1 MRRSFWLVAAALGA
15 LTLFAAAQAFATA
28 GNGAASTY
36 TARGP
41 VSQSVVIGVPKT
53 VTATKTVRIRVNGKV
68 VTKKV
73 SFTYPTVTPLM
84 SCGQATACDTAYQQL
99 TIAPGGHTGWH
110 THPGPTFV
118 AVAQGEGTLYHAMSG
133 CPSVK
138 YATGA
143 GFMQPPTEVHNMR
156 NEGSTPLVLWAFY
169 ALPPGP
175 RTPQSGSISPS
186 LRSVRTFPSSAVS
199 SGSSGWS
206 SSRET
211 QPAATAQERTAVRF
225 CAALS
230 RGGRGSVRRRA
241 R

>member
-1 MRRSFWLVAAALGA
+1 LAVAGGG

-28 GNGAASTY
+28 GTGAASIY

-53 VTATKTVRIRVNGKV
+53 ATATKTVRVRVKGKV

-73 SFTYPTVTPLM
+73 TFTYPTVTPLM
-84 SCGQATACDTAYQQL
+84 SCGQTTACDTAYQQL
-99 TIAPGGHTGWH
+99 TIQPGGYTGWH

-138 YATGA
+138 YATGR

-169 ALPPGP
+169 ALPPGTTNAGIRIDQP
-175 RTPQSGSISPS
+175 
-186 LRSVRTFPSSAVS
+186 
-199 SGSSGWS
+199 
-206 SSRET
+206 
-211 QPAATAQERTAVRF
+211 QPAE
-225 CAALS
+225 CPNIP
-230 RGGRGSVRRRA
+230 
-241 R
+241 